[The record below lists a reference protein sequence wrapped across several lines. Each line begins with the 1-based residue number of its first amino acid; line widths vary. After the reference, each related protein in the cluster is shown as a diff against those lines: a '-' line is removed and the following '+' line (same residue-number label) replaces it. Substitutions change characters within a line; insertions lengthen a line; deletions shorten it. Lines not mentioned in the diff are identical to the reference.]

1 MLRAL
6 LMRHFENVE
15 VPPFFFQRLF
25 RVKKNEKTLNQ
36 ETGLGFGFAKE
47 ETRGIVF
54 LL

>member
-15 VPPFFFQRLF
+15 VPPFFFKDYLGF
-25 RVKKNEKTLNQ
+25 KKTKKNLNQ